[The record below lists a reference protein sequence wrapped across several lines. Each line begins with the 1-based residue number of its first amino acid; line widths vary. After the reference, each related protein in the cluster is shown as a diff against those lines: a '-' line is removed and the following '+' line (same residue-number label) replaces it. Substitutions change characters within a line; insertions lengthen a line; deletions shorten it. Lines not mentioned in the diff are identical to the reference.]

1 MAPPGRSLAS
11 EKALF
16 RCLFVLGAVVIIIM
30 SASPIRAYESLA
42 DFDKRITAE
51 LEALNPEAAGIF
63 RQAGEAR
70 EKGDHRAAADLYAR
84 VQEMVP
90 NFDHAVRRHAYEEL
104 LAGNRDLALS
114 LGRKAVE
121 MNSSP
126 QNLSTLA
133 SILVYASPTYQ
144 PTEPEKHEALG
155 FAHRAAE
162 MDPGDPFIQMVHCQ
176 VALVGD
182 YFEVLRHC
190 TNSLLKIAPEQF
202 QTHYF
207 ATLLA
212 LSENRTGD
220 AKAFLER
227 AKALGLPDDAYRA
240 LGAAIE
246 ESQPWPARILPSV
259 LKIVSVWAGLFLAL
273 LGVGWFLSR
282 AALRAAGR
290 VPAEPTGR
298 AHGLDA
304 ALRRIYR
311 VVLWLCSAFYYCSLP
326 LVFLSVLAVGGG
338 LLYGILS
345 FGYVPIKIAAII
357 AILTLV
363 TLWSIL
369 KSLFV
374 RARDEDPGLR
384 LDPAKAPALR
394 AALDEVAGRVGTRPV
409 DNVYL
414 TPGTEVAVM
423 ERGGVLRQ
431 LAGSRER
438 CLILG
443 IGALEGL
450 PVRPF
455 KAILAHEYGHFS
467 NQDTAGGG
475 FALAVRRSLM
485 TMAGLLAASGAA
497 AWYNP
502 AWLFLNGFHRMFLRI
517 SQGASRL
524 QEVLADRWAAFLYG
538 SRSFEEGL
546 RHVISRSVQFQAHA
560 SATLKEVS
568 EKKVAL
574 ANLYT
579 FQPEKGMPGPEIAK
593 AVESALAAP
602 ASPYDSHPAPA
613 DRFAWVRTLGAEGA
627 GPTSEDEQP
636 VWGLFLDREAIERQL
651 TDAVR
656 RNVRQRY
663 GVEIPAE
670 AV

>member
-1 MAPPGRSLAS
+1 MASHQHSCLLA
-11 EKALF
+11 A
-16 RCLFVLGAVVIIIM
+16 LGALIIFNG
-30 SASPIRAYESLA
+30 SPARAYEPPA
-42 DFDKRITAE
+42 EFDKRITAE
-51 LEALNPEAAGIF
+51 LEAVNPEAAGIF
-63 RQAGEAR
+63 RQAGQAR
-70 EKGDHRAAADLYAR
+70 EKDDHRSAADLYAR

-90 NFDHAVRRHAYEEL
+90 DFDHAVRRRAYEEL
-104 LAGNRDLALS
+104 QAGNRDLALS
-114 LGRKAVE
+114 LGRKATE
-121 MNSSP
+121 LNPSP

-133 SILVYASPTYQ
+133 AILTDSSPTLR
-144 PTEPEKHEALG
+144 PTEAEIQEALG
-155 FAHRAAE
+155 LANRAAGME
-162 MDPGDPFIQMVHCQ
+162 PGDPIVQQVLCQ
-176 VALVGD
+176 AALVSNQL
-182 YFEVLRHC
+182 EALRRC
-190 TNSLLKIAPEQF
+190 TDSLMRISPEQVGT
-202 QTHYF
+202 QYF
-207 ATLLA
+207 AAILA
-212 LSENRTGD
+212 LSENRFGD
-220 AKAFLER
+220 AKATLER
-227 AKALGLPDDAYRA
+227 AKKLGLPDDAYRA
-240 LGAAIE
+240 MQQGID
-246 ESQPWPARILPSV
+246 ESQPWPMKMLPIV
-259 LKIVSVWAGLFLAL
+259 LMVVSIWTGLFLAL

-304 ALRRIYR
+304 VLRRIYR
-311 VVLWLCSAFYYCSLP
+311 VVLWLCSGFYYCSMP
-326 LVFLSVLAVGGG
+326 LVFVSVLAVGGG
-338 LLYGILS
+338 LLYGIFS

-369 KSLFV
+369 RSLFV
-374 RARDEDPGLR
+374 RVKDEDPGLR
-384 LDPAKAPALR
+384 LDPAKAPELR
-394 AALDEVAGRVGTRPV
+394 AALDEVAQRVGTRAV

-443 IGALEGL
+443 VGALEGMSI
-450 PVRPF
+450 RPF

-475 FALAVRRSLM
+475 FAIAVRRSLM
-485 TMAGLLAASGAA
+485 NMGAMLAASGAA

-546 RHVISRSVQFQAHA
+546 RHVIARSVQFQAHA
-560 SATLKEVS
+560 NATIHEVS

-579 FQPEKGMPGPEIAK
+579 FRPEKGLPEAEISK

-613 DRFAWVRTLGAEGA
+613 DRFAWVRALAAQGA
-627 GPTSEDEQP
+627 GHTLQDEQP
-636 VWGLFLDREAIERQL
+636 VWGLFLDREAVERQL
-651 TDAVR
+651 TDTVR
-656 RNVRQRY
+656 FNVLQQY
-663 GVEIPAE
+663 GFEIPAPP
-670 AV
+670 A